1 MRVKLPQMDQ
11 KANIA
16 SFLADLDEMSPAGF
30 AIALHI
36 KYTTPTLLFQTYPT
50 KWVEYYTAKG
60 LVMYDPAVKWGFE
73 NTGSIRWRDQLDD
86 DPYGVIQEA
95 KRHGMTHGVT
105 LALFNQ
111 KSRTV
116 AAFSR
121 SDRDFLDVEIDE
133 ISQRLDSLHAA
144 TFGLNELSEADMEA
158 LKKMSIRLTH
168 A

>member
-1 MRVKLPQMDQ
+1 MDQ

-36 KYTTPTLLFQTYPT
+36 KYTTATLLFQTYPT
-50 KWVEYYTAKG
+50 KWVEHYTSKG
-60 LVMYDPAVKWGFE
+60 LVMHDPAVKWGFE
-73 NTGSIRWRDQLDD
+73 NTGAIRWRDQVDE

-95 KRHGMTHGVT
+95 KRYGMTHGVT
-105 LALFNQ
+105 IALFDQ
-111 KSRTV
+111 MSRTV

-133 ISQRLDSLHAA
+133 IHEKLKMLHAA
-144 TFGLNELSEADMEA
+144 TYGINQLSDADLIA